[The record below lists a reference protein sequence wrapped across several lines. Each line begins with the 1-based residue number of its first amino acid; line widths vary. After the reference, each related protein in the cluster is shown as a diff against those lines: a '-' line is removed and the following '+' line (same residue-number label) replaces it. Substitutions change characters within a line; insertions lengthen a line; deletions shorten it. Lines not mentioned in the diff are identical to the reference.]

1 MNVEQQRE
9 MLNVL
14 TNKTIITNYFGG
26 IFCVML
32 GHLILDITSENVADN
47 SSDPKDN
54 LSVAIKN

>member
-1 MNVEQQRE
+1 
-9 MLNVL
+9 MLNVR
-14 TNKTIITNYFGG
+14 TNKTIITNYLVAV
-26 IFCVML
+26 FCVML

>member
-1 MNVEQQRE
+1 MYALIKQS
-9 MLNVL
+9 LL
-14 TNKTIITNYFGG
+14 ITLVAF
-26 IFCVML
+26 FCVML

>member
-9 MLNVL
+9 MLNVR
-14 TNKTIITNYFGG
+14 TNKTIITNYLVAV
-26 IFCVML
+26 FCVML